1 MCSSETFE
9 EVLIFFSPPIRERQK
24 IKNIYIYIKQQQQKK
39 NKKMLGVVQN
49 DIDQL
54 KSLSSL
60 DLNWVSQSRHF
71 RWLSNEV
78 SRN

>member
-1 MCSSETFE
+1 
-9 EVLIFFSPPIRERQK
+9 
-24 IKNIYIYIKQQQQKK
+24 
-39 NKKMLGVVQN
+39 MLGVVQN

-54 KSLSSL
+54 EFLSSL

-71 RWLSNEV
+71 HWLCNEV